1 MELVHFVYKLSYLVS
16 FFQREHEAFAI
27 PGNNIQSLGHE
38 KSPAVKD
45 DFKYIFEQDF
55 KIEPVRFFRHGS
67 EIYPLVGDYK
77 LAVNGCVVYYLACI
91 SGFQNYFVWIKFDCH
106 LNLFV

>member
-38 KSPAVKD
+38 KSPVVKY
-45 DFKYIFEQDF
+45 DFQYILEEYF
-55 KIEPVRFFRHGS
+55 KIEPV
-67 EIYPLVGDYK
+67 
-77 LAVNGCVVYYLACI
+77 
-91 SGFQNYFVWIKFDCH
+91 
-106 LNLFV
+106 